1 LKTEIDSLR
10 QEIKQLSTQ
19 LTLEKEQTRKYIN
32 MLKVLEEELKKQRQE
47 EEKKK

>member
-32 MLKVLEEELKKQRQE
+32 MLVLEEELKKQRQE